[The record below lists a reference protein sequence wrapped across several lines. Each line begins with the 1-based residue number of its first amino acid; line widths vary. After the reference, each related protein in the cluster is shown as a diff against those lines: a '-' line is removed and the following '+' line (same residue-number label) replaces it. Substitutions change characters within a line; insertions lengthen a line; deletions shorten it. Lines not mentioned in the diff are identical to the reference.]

1 MTVGSSHAGPSTKPP
16 PSHRAFSR
24 LQFSYASSGAQ
35 LADENDV
42 IPYDAHDG
50 AADDEDYED
59 EAPQKAEEKVASG
72 GWLEEDDIEDA

>member
-1 MTVGSSHAGPSTKPP
+1 MKPP

-42 IPYDAHDG
+42 IPYDARDG
-50 AADDEDYED
+50 AGDEDDEDET
-59 EAPQKAEEKVASG
+59 PQKVEEKVASG